1 VEHIH
6 EYLRSVGENVRA
18 GRMKLED
25 FIIFKRL
32 GKNPEDYPDAKSQ
45 PHVQVALRMK
55 SKGGTARGGDVVP
68 YIFCLGSGGESSK
81 TGQADR
87 ARHPDEVR
95 KADTDCQI
103 DYDYYLAQQILPP
116 VERLCERIEGTDRSR
131 LAECLGLDPARFRSY
146 STVEGEELNV
156 TTLDSQIPE
165 SERYN
170 DADPFKIRCR
180 HCKTE
185 ATFHPIHD
193 RARSLLLPSGP
204 TCPTCR
210 KALGDA
216 SIQVQLERQIREH
229 ISKFYLGWTI
239 CDDSTCGN
247 RSRMMSVYGKR
258 CLRQGCTGRVSFEY
272 SDIQLYNQLRYYA
285 YLFDGEAAVRCSRG
299 AEHEDQ
305 VRALTSKHAECLA
318 TLNHTV
324 KRFLNEN
331 ARRWVDME
339 SLFSFMKIS

>member
-1 VEHIH
+1 
-6 EYLRSVGENVRA
+6 
-18 GRMKLED
+18 MKLED
-25 FIIFKRL
+25 FVIFKRL
-32 GKNPEDYPDAKSQ
+32 GKNPEDYPDGKNQ

-55 SKGGTARGGDVVP
+55 SKGGTARSGDVMP

-95 KADTDCQI
+95 KADKDCQI

-116 VERLCERIEGTDRSR
+116 IERLCERIEGTDRSR

-146 STVEGEELNV
+146 STAEGEELNI

-165 SERYN
+165 SKRYN
-170 DADPFKIRCR
+170 DADPLRVRCR

-185 ATFHPIHD
+185 TEFAPIHD
-193 RARSLLLPSGP
+193 CQKSLLLPSGP

-210 KALGDA
+210 KIIGNA

-229 ISKFYLGWTI
+229 IAKYYLGWTV
-239 CDDSTCGN
+239 CNDSTCGS
-247 RSRMMSVYGKR
+247 RTRMMSVYGRR
-258 CLRQGCTGRVSFEY
+258 CLRPGCSGRVAFEY

-285 YLFDGEAAVRCSRG
+285 YLFDGEAALRCSRG
-299 AEHEDQ
+299 AEHEEK
-305 VRALTSKHAECLA
+305 VKALAGIHAEFLS

-324 KRFLNEN
+324 QRFLDEN
-331 ARRWVDME
+331 ARRWVNMQ
-339 SLFSFMKIS
+339 SLFSFMKI